1 MLKAKRCAEDMKG
14 DAGGFLKQKS
24 MLSVC
29 ISFAFLAVFLTGTV
43 CGTEQNLGSVSGKTS
58 ANIEEDSYHYFYLYV
73 FNKGQD
79 PLSIRFDYNTSPHS
93 DISVSLWENDMI
105 NNKLVLGPQT
115 SQAKPKTSPDKK
127 WVAIDGGYIEL
138 SVLKVRVYI
147 PSKPKS
153 DKYAVQVI
161 GVTEPSR
168 ICEDDGC
175 AGQSVSQERIFT
187 FNVNVGADDDATPE
201 PSVLDYFIEIANQII
216 DDTYDRFIPP
226 DEPDMESGGVPQ
238 DNLIT
243 ISYNDTGD
251 MYANES
257 GTDDRK
263 DENNITGM
271 LLSTLSTYWL
281 TILIIIIGIIGLYIL
296 IREW

>member
-1 MLKAKRCAEDMKG
+1 MKG
-14 DAGGFLKQKS
+14 AVGGFLKRKL

-29 ISFAFLAVFLTGTV
+29 ISFAFLAVFLTGAV
-43 CGTEQNLGSVSGKTS
+43 CATEQNLGSVSGKTS
-58 ANIEEDSYHYFYLYV
+58 ANIEADSYHYFYIYV

-79 PLSIRFDYNTSPHS
+79 SLSIRFDYNTSPYS

-105 NNKLVLGPQT
+105 NNRLVLGPQT
-115 SQAKPKTSPDKK
+115 SQSKPKTSPDKK
-127 WVAIDGGYIEL
+127 WVAVDGGYIAL

-147 PSKPKS
+147 PPKPKS
-153 DKYAVQVI
+153 DKYTVQVI

-187 FNVNVGADDDATPE
+187 FKVNVGADDDVTPE
-201 PSVLDYFIEIANQII
+201 PSMLDYFIEIANQII

-226 DEPDMESGGVPQ
+226 EEPDVEPSIMPQ
-238 DNLIT
+238 DNVIT
-243 ISYNDTGD
+243 IVYNDTGD
-251 MYANES
+251 MYTNES
-257 GTDDRK
+257 EIDDRE
-263 DENNITGM
+263 DGNNITGM
-271 LLSTLSTYWL
+271 FLSTLSTYWL